1 QRRCL
6 SELYY
11 RSANPKPPTIKPQ
24 KPITET
30 GPVKNKEVIN
40 AAVSSIPKLRAERI
54 ADRPLGHGV
63 DAPKVA
69 TPEEQAKEY
78 IKGIHKNKWSGDVVC
93 ARFHSMPKKSYRHL
107 RTIDINQTLAL
118 IRGPGKDIQI
128 SRKPK
133 LTSDTLLQMTRVYDI
148 SVKAGIVPDQYTY
161 QELITIN
168 TDLMNFDRAHALL
181 KEMIECGIKPTIR
194 PYRKLLKGY
203 SMVASEIESAR
214 MLWQSIK
221 TKISSNAIA
230 ADDESTDQLAKLDLL
245 TYTCIIAAECNAGN
259 FARVLDLLEEM
270 DGAGISADIVLR
282 NMVLGGIIKHKGLD
296 SGIREVKLMVESG
309 FIPNSYT
316 YYLLIQSAINE
327 GRIDD
332 MKTLLVESVKRGIA
346 PSVKLIR
353 KLPLTPHEI
362 LDIITH
368 NGVGIDMVRVY
379 NPLIGLTMRK
389 NSFNEAL
396 RLIGHMRAHKIEP
409 NTITYSHLLDAL
421 SKGNRLNEAKAIY
434 REAFGEKRKLL
445 PDVHIIG
452 IMIDA
457 CARAGDIQGLFWY
470 KKEMERCGLAPT
482 EVIYNIILSALS
494 RWQTGNLDAIIST
507 LDELMHANPPIQPST
522 RTLNA
527 VYAAFA
533 AKAAKSGQ
541 LKPNELQ
548 SLRMWYNKSHSI
560 AIYVP
565 RDMYTYTLV
574 IETFVSAGYLEDALF
589 VYSDMVNH
597 AENDASVLRNFVRSP
612 KCMAKMI
619 LECTKSQQYTKIL
632 ELWRDWKKLGIP
644 EHEESLRM
652 VLFACDQLGRS
663 TTARNIVFGLLT
675 PPPLREDARD
685 SLEEESGEKDEEK
698 DSLAHGYQPGIVSGS
713 VLALFIGIAIK
724 HGMVDQITPV
734 LNLWRPKSTQASRPT
749 LSLAN
754 FSGSQNTRQ
763 DTSQRLSSD
772 DVAQILALLQ
782 KEKHDNAS
790 KAITEF
796 LMFVEDNFPEA
807 VPV

>member
-1 QRRCL
+1 
-6 SELYY
+6 
-11 RSANPKPPTIKPQ
+11 
-24 KPITET
+24 
-30 GPVKNKEVIN
+30 
-40 AAVSSIPKLRAERI
+40 
-54 ADRPLGHGV
+54 PLGHNV

-69 TPEEQAKEY
+69 TPKEQAMEF
-78 IKGIHKNKWSGDVVC
+78 IEGIHNNNWSGDMVC
-93 ARFHSMPKKSYRHL
+93 ARFHSMPKKAYKHL
-107 RTIDINQTLAL
+107 RIIDINQTLAL
-118 IRGPGKDIQI
+118 IRKIERTI
-128 SRKPK
+128 RSSRKPMP
-133 LTSDTLLQMTRVYDI
+133 TSDTLLQMTRVYEVSI
-148 SVKAGIVPDQYTY
+148 KAGIVPDQYTY
-161 QELITIN
+161 QELIAIN

-181 KEMIECGIKPTIR
+181 EEMIERGIKPTIR
-194 PYRKLLKGY
+194 PYRTLLKGY

-214 MLWQSIK
+214 TLWQSIK
-221 TKISSNAIA
+221 TKVSSNAIA
-230 ADDESTDQLAKLDLL
+230 ADDESTDQLAKLDLS
-245 TYTCIIAAECNAGN
+245 TYTCIVAAECNVGN
-259 FARVLDLLEEM
+259 FARVLDILEEM
-270 DGAGISADIVLR
+270 DGAGVLTDIVLR
-282 NMVLGGIIKHKGLD
+282 NTVLGGIVKHKGHD
-296 SGIREVKLMVESG
+296 SGIREVKLMVDSG

-316 YYLLIQSAINE
+316 YYLLIQSAISE
-327 GRIDD
+327 DRIDD
-332 MKTLLVESVKRGIA
+332 MKILLAESVKRGIA

-362 LDIITH
+362 LDIVTQ

-409 NTITYSHLLDAL
+409 NTVTYSHLLDAL
-421 SKGNRLNEAKAIY
+421 SKGKRLNEAKAIY
-434 REAFGEKRKLL
+434 REAFGANRKLL
-445 PDVHIIG
+445 PDAHILG

-457 CARAGDIQGLFWY
+457 CARAGDIHGLFWH
-470 KKEMERCGLAPT
+470 KKDMGRCGLAPT
-482 EVIYNIILSALS
+482 EVIYNIILSALA
-494 RWQTGNLDAIIST
+494 RWQHDNLDAIIST
-507 LDELMHANPPIQPST
+507 LDEIMEANPPIQPST

-533 AKAAKSGQ
+533 AKAAKSGR
-541 LKPNELQ
+541 LEPNELQ
-548 SLRMWYNKSHSI
+548 CLRMWYNKSHSI
-560 AIYVP
+560 AVYVP

-574 IETFVSAGYLEDALF
+574 IEAFASARCLEDALF

-612 KCMAKMI
+612 KCMAKVI
-619 LECTKSQQYTKIL
+619 FACAKNQQYTKVL
-632 ELWRDWKKLGIP
+632 ELWRDWRKLGIP

-663 TTARNIVFGLLT
+663 TAARNIVFGLLT

-685 SLEEESGEKDEEK
+685 SLKAESAEKDEDK
-698 DSLAHGYQPGIVSGS
+698 DSLAHGYQPDIVSGS

-724 HGMVDQITPV
+724 HGMVDQIMPV
-734 LNLWRPKSTQASRPT
+734 LNLWRPKSAQASRPT

-754 FSGSQNTRQ
+754 FRGSQKTRQ
-763 DTSQRLSSD
+763 DTNQRLSSD

-782 KEKHDNAS
+782 KKKNDGAS
-790 KAITEF
+790 KATTEF